1 MSFEDKTLVC
11 RDCGN
16 EFVFTAGEQEFYAQK
31 GFTNEPQR
39 CRDCR
44 QARKQRSASTST
56 DRSFST
62 GNERSESYGRGG
74 NDYRMSRGNDYGN
87 MSRGNNYAGGNDYAG
102 SAAGGNEYD
111 RGNTYDSMS
120 RGNDYG
126 NASRGNDYGGGRS
139 SDAYARQ
146 ERVQHETV
154 CAQCGR
160 PTTVP
165 FVPRAGRP
173 VYCQACFAER
183 RGPAAGRGASRDSG
197 FNRF

>member
-16 EFVFTAGEQEFYAQK
+16 EFTFTAGEQEFYEQK

-44 QARKQRSASTST
+44 QSRKQQRGGAASPDRPSTS
-56 DRSFST
+56 
-62 GNERSESYGRGG
+62 GNYRSEGYARGG
-74 NDYRMSRGNDYGN
+74 NDFGSNRSSDYGSPMPGNEYARSNDYGGSYDSGGSRGNDYGGVSRGNDYGN
-87 MSRGNNYAGGNDYAG
+87 SRY
-102 SAAGGNEYD
+102 GNE
-111 RGNTYDSMS
+111 G
-120 RGNDYG
+120 
-126 NASRGNDYGGGRS
+126 
-139 SDAYARQ
+139 YARQ

-173 VYCQACFAER
+173 VYCQECFTQR
-183 RGPAAGRGASRDSG
+183 RGPTAERGPRRDSG

>member
-16 EFVFTAGEQEFYAQK
+16 EFTFTAGEQEFYAQK

-39 CRDCR
+39 CRNCR
-44 QARKQRSASTST
+44 QARKQQRNAPSSN
-56 DRSFST
+56 DRSFT
-62 GNERSESYGRGG
+62 GGNYRTESYGRGG
-74 NDYRMSRGNDYGN
+74 SDYSGSNRGNEYSGGYSRGNDYG
-87 MSRGNNYAGGNDYAG
+87 
-102 SAAGGNEYD
+102 
-111 RGNTYDSMS
+111 
-120 RGNDYG
+120 
-126 NASRGNDYGGGRS
+126 RS
-139 SDAYARQ
+139 SDYGAGGYNNDSYARPQ
-146 ERVQHETV
+146 RVQHETV

-173 VYCQACFAER
+173 VYCQDCFAQR
-183 RGPAAGRGASRDSG
+183 RGPSVGRGPSRDGG